1 MSACPGQNRAVRD
14 ARNMHSVD
22 TEKICTQNLN
32 TVGLV
37 GPGKY
42 LVDVYTKEGGDHPK

>member
-1 MSACPGQNRAVRD
+1 
-14 ARNMHSVD
+14 MHSSD
-22 TEKICTQNLN
+22 TEKKYTGTQNLN

-37 GPGKY
+37 GPGRY